1 MKWRDEE
8 QQYEINKKWSYLID
22 AKQVEDIKCQQI
34 EEKTVPCP
42 EEGEC
47 ENDLNAENSGKEKNV
62 MENTK
67 SNNAVFNKVDDHG
80 ALEDVILDEGTI
92 GEIVEMQEAQ
102 ITVKGSDSHI
112 IVESMDYTSPLST
125 YRGIEGYEKD
135 NSSGSATHRRKQ
147 RLLPRQTSIEDE
159 IQLSRAICKF
169 SNQAKIYKK
178 AKKNMRNCQS
188 NDEVPCQSPII
199 QKLT

>member
-1 MKWRDEE
+1 M
-8 QQYEINKKWSYLID
+8 
-22 AKQVEDIKCQQI
+22 I
-34 EEKTVPCP
+34 E
-42 EEGEC
+42 
-47 ENDLNAENSGKEKNV
+47 S
-62 MENTK
+62 TK
-67 SNNAVFNKVDDHG
+67 SNTALFDRVDDYG

-92 GEIVEMQEAQ
+92 AEIVEIQGAQ
-102 ITVKGSDSHI
+102 VTAKGSDSHI
-112 IVESMDYTSPLST
+112 IVESMDSTSPLST

-169 SNQAKIYKK
+169 SNQAKNYKK